1 ANVTFNK
8 PLGNNMSLSL
18 STGVED
24 TTMKA
29 YGDSLTPATGNVL
42 PGLITRAEQLGYATD
57 PYSAQSFAARVRQTQ
72 LKGGIYAT
80 VSPTLYYDTRDSIF
94 DPHKG
99 TFAKLTG
106 GPSLG
111 ITNSSFG
118 KVGASVSKYYEI
130 NKKTTLAMN
139 IQGGTTL
146 GAVPQF

>member
-1 ANVTFNK
+1 
-8 PLGNNMSLSL
+8 
-18 STGVED
+18 
-24 TTMKA
+24 
-29 YGDSLTPATGNVL
+29 
-42 PGLITRAEQLGYATD
+42 
-57 PYSAQSFAARVRQTQ
+57 
-72 LKGGIYAT
+72 
-80 VSPTLYYDTRDSIF
+80 
-94 DPHKG
+94 HKG

-146 GAVPQF
+146 GAVPQFAMFRLGGFNGMRGYRQFSDLGTGSGMLMGSIELRRKLPFLPKGDSKTASGKVLKWADKNVRWDTFF